1 MSFTC
6 EELERSHALPQKH
19 PDPADSLA
27 SGRLRLLDE
36 KGLAGIVDGVGDDE
50 IFMEQLRVD
59 ERLSM
64 FLNLSIYLIVK
75 CQIPRLKFPQGILS
89 RCCRCHRRQP

>member
-1 MSFTC
+1 M
-6 EELERSHALPQKH
+6 EQQALPIH
-19 PDPADSLA
+19 NPAA
-27 SGRLRLLDE
+27 HRFRRLKKQR
-36 KGLAGIVDGVGDDE
+36 LAGIVDGVGDDE